1 MILTLSTLAFALS
14 ALGILLM
21 KLEYPAIAGPL
32 YASGAQERWSV
43 KLLLPPLVLASLA
56 LPFFFRESYGETL
69 LDTLPSTEPHAIVI
83 IVLGAAAA
91 VGVSAVIHPRTS
103 VPYAFMG
110 AFLGYRFMAD
120 GTLNWALT
128 GGIVLS
134 WLAAP
139 LLCAALT
146 FLFSKI
152 SVRYATRPGRHLAVV
167 DQRLLSACVA
177 GSILMVSAAVWNMGQ
192 LASLFPRVM
201 VGEDLSSALI
211 CLAFL
216 AAAFLLRAKP
226 SLEDDTDFG
235 SCSSLSVML
244 AMAATFALFSW
255 DGIESIGL
263 VPTPLSACAL
273 LTAGLVGVSLAQSN
287 AMIEGKDILQSTAAS
302 LAAPVL
308 GFLITYCLSMVLS
321 TLILVGILAMAA
333 ALYIYVHSQRAN
345 TRRSEML
352 RSREEQVYST
362 QKSLSALEVRVETQ
376 EKVLLNKLE
385 NKRKELVDFAVGVS
399 EQKAFMEKVY
409 NQLEQVRA
417 LPDGPR
423 KEEALDEVL
432 NELRQRMYFTR
443 EISDFYART
452 EILHRDFNTRLKEA
466 FPDLTESE
474 RKLANLLRQG
484 FSSKYIASLMNITPK
499 SVEISRYRLRT
510 KLGLKRS
517 DNLVQ
522 YIKSI

>member
-1 MILTLSTLAFALS
+1 MLTLAFALS
-14 ALGILLM
+14 VLGILLM
-21 KLEYPAIAGPL
+21 KLEFPALAGPL

-43 KLLLPPLVLASLA
+43 KLLLPLLVLGTLG
-56 LPFFFRESYGETL
+56 LPFFLEEPYGETL
-69 LDTLPSTEPHAIVI
+69 AATLPSTEPHTVAI

-110 AFLGYRFMAD
+110 AFMGYRFMAD
-120 GTLNWALT
+120 GTLD
-128 GGIVLS
+128 GGFAGGVVLS

-139 LLCAALT
+139 VVCAALT
-146 FLFSKI
+146 FLLSKI
-152 SVRYATRPGRHLAVV
+152 TVRYATRPGRHLAVV
-167 DQRLLSACVA
+167 DQHLLSACVA
-177 GSILMVSAAVWNMGQ
+177 ASLLMAVASAWNMGQ
-192 LASLFPRVM
+192 LATLFPRM
-201 VGEDLSSALI
+201 MMGAGLPSALV

-216 AAAFLLRAKP
+216 AAAFLFRAKP

-235 SCSSLSVML
+235 SCSALSVML

-255 DGIESIGL
+255 SGVGAIGL
-263 VPTPLSACAL
+263 TPTPISASSL
-273 LTAGLVGVSLAQSN
+273 MVAGLVGVSLAQKN
-287 AMIEGKDILQSTAAS
+287 AMIEGKDILQSTAAA

-321 TLILVGILAMAA
+321 TLILAGIIAMVA
-333 ALYIYVHSQRAN
+333 ALYIYVRAQRAEV
-345 TRRSEML
+345 RRTEML

-376 EKVLLNKLE
+376 EKVLLTKLE

-409 NQLEQVRA
+409 NQLEEARA
-417 LPDGPR
+417 LPEGAR
-423 KEEALDEVL
+423 REEALDGVL
-432 NELRQRMYFTR
+432 NELRERMYFTR

-499 SVEISRYRLRT
+499 SVEISRYRLRN

>member
-1 MILTLSTLAFALS
+1 MIPSLSTLAFALA

-21 KLEYPAIAGPL
+21 KLEYPAIAGPI

-43 KLLLPPLVLASLA
+43 KLLLPLLVLIALG
-56 LPFFFRESYGETL
+56 LPFFVNEPYGEAL
-69 LDTLPSTEPHAIVI
+69 AAAVPSTNLHALAIM
-83 IVLGAAAA
+83 VLGATAA

-120 GTLNWALT
+120 GTLDWTAT
-128 GGIVLS
+128 GGLVLS
-134 WLAAP
+134 WIAAP
-139 LLCAALT
+139 VLCAVLT
-146 FLFSKI
+146 FVFSKI

-167 DQRLLSACVA
+167 DQRLLSVCVVA
-177 GSILMVSAAVWNMGQ
+177 SLLMVGASAWNMGQ
-192 LASLFPRVM
+192 LATLFPRVM
-201 VGEDLSSALI
+201 GDESLPSGLF
-211 CLAFL
+211 CLAIL
-216 AAAFLLRAKP
+216 VVAFFFRAKP

-235 SCSSLSVML
+235 SCSALSVML

-255 DGIESIGL
+255 SGVSSIGL
-263 VPTPLSACAL
+263 TPTPISASSL
-273 LTAGLVGVSLAQSN
+273 MIAGLVGVSLAQRN

-321 TLILVGILAMAA
+321 TIILVGILAMAA
-333 ALYIYVHSQRAN
+333 ALFIYVRTREERA
-345 TRRSEML
+345 RRTEML

-376 EKVLLNKLE
+376 EKVLLTKLE

-409 NQLEQVRA
+409 NQLEEARA
-417 LPDGPR
+417 LPEGTR
-423 KEEALDEVL
+423 REEALDGVL
-432 NELRQRMYFTR
+432 NELRERMYFTR

-499 SVEISRYRLRT
+499 SVEISRYRLRN

>member
-1 MILTLSTLAFALS
+1 MLTLAFALA

-43 KLLLPPLVLASLA
+43 KIMLPLLVLAA
-56 LPFFFRESYGETL
+56 LGIPFFIGEPYGEILAATV
-69 LDTLPSTEPHAIVI
+69 PSTDPRALVI
-83 IVLGAAAA
+83 ITLGATAA
-91 VGVSAVIHPRTS
+91 VGVSAVISPRTS
-103 VPYAFMG
+103 VPYAFIG

-120 GTLNWALT
+120 GTLDWTST
-128 GGIVLS
+128 GGMVLS

-139 LLCAALT
+139 LLCAILT

-152 SVRYATRPGRHLAVV
+152 SVRYATRPGRHLALV
-167 DQRLLSACVA
+167 DQRLLNLCVA
-177 GSILMVSAAVWNMGQ
+177 ASLLMVTAAAWNLGQ
-192 LASLFPRVM
+192 LATLLPRM
-201 VGEDLSSALI
+201 MGGDEILPSALF
-211 CLAFL
+211 CLTVL
-216 AAAFLLRAKP
+216 MAAFLLRARA

-235 SCSSLSVML
+235 SCSALSVML
-244 AMAATFALFSW
+244 AMAATFLLFSW
-255 DGIESIGL
+255 NGIDAIGL
-263 VPTPLSACAL
+263 TPTPVSASSL
-273 LTAGLVGVSLAQSN
+273 MVAGLVGVSLAQRN
-287 AMIEGKDILQSTAAS
+287 AMIEGKEILQSFAAS

-321 TLILVGILAMAA
+321 TLILVGIIAMVA
-333 ALYIYVHSQRAN
+333 ALVIYVRTQRAQA
-345 TRRSEML
+345 RRREML
-352 RSREEQVYST
+352 RARQEQVYST

-409 NQLEQVRA
+409 AQLEEVRA
-417 LPDGPR
+417 LPDGVSR
-423 KEEALDEVL
+423 EKALDDVL
-432 NELRQRMYFTR
+432 NELRERMYFTR

-499 SVEISRYRLRT
+499 SVEISRYRLRA